1 MTSVTIEPINNA
13 ATIEPINNVVTVN
26 LFDIYTTTYFLTE
39 AMTLEEHKEAGE
51 SDGV

>member
-1 MTSVTIEPINNA
+1 MNSVEIQPVANA
-13 ATIEPINNVVTVN
+13 VTVS
-26 LFDIYTTTYFLTE
+26 LFDVYTTTYFLAE